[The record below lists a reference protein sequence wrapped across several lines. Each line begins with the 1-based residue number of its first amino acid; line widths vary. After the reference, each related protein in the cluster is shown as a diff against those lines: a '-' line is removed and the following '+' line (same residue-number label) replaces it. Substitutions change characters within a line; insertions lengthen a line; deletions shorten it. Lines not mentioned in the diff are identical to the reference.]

1 MASWHPNIFTGK
13 ILVIRSSRTTQ
24 WFSFCFH
31 LFSEGEMSATNHA
44 FAWDNLAAA
53 PQSTAASTPAL
64 PEQPPVVAPVTPKLR
79 VMPLLRHPQPRRFV
93 RVPTHAV
100 GVHLEQREC
109 PRAALRLPLK
119 LRSVAGRREEFPI
132 TLVTR
137 DISSSGVF
145 FLCPKA
151 LAPGVEIELDI
162 VLVSRPLGYG
172 NVVVSSRARV
182 ERAEAANMPGW
193 HGIAASFDDFA
204 FDRDDQIPGWLPAD

>member
-1 MASWHPNIFTGK
+1 
-13 ILVIRSSRTTQ
+13 
-24 WFSFCFH
+24 
-31 LFSEGEMSATNHA
+31 MSANNRA
-44 FAWDNLAAA
+44 LAYRNLIKQHEPVAQA
-53 PQSTAASTPAL
+53 STAPVVQ
-64 PEQPPVVAPVTPKLR
+64 QPPAVPESPKLR
-79 VMPLLRHPQPRRFV
+79 VMPLLRNPQPRRFV

-100 GVHLEQREC
+100 GVHLEHRER

-119 LRSVAGRREEFPI
+119 LRSVAGLKEEFPI

-151 LAPGVEIELDI
+151 LAPGTAIELDI

-172 NVVVSSRARV
+172 NVVVFSRATV
-182 ERAEAANMPGW
+182 ERTEAANMPGW

-204 FDRDDQIPGWLPAD
+204 FDRDDNVPSWRPAD